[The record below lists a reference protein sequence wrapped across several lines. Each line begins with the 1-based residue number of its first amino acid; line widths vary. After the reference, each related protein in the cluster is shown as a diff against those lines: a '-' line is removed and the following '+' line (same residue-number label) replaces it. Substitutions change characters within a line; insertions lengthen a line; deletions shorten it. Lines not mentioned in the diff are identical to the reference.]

1 MGNLPESTIE
11 RLVQQKLDG
20 ESYQQIRSQLAQSG
34 LSEEEIKAIIRVVDE
49 RVLLAETGQRE
60 EDRARKWYRT
70 GLVIAIVGLIIS
82 IAFNAGY
89 ILTHLPPWLVYSL
102 FLAGIAIM
110 FYGRMLQ
117 RRKSTPF
124 EKGPGRIRSKRPFK

>member
-82 IAFNAGY
+82 IAFK
-89 ILTHLPPWLVYSL
+89 LSC
-102 FLAGIAIM
+102 
-110 FYGRMLQ
+110 
-117 RRKSTPF
+117 
-124 EKGPGRIRSKRPFK
+124 